1 MPTSPTAT
9 LVAGVHCSARQL
21 RILVCDAAT
30 GTPLRE
36 GRAGYADGAATTPG
50 AWLRA
55 FGEAAAGGLLD
66 GVAAIAVAAT
76 NHGAVPLDAQGVVL
90 GHPLPDDDRS
100 ASGAG
105 ADLVD
110 ALGGPAA
117 WTAATGSVPG
127 SSSAIAQLRRFA
139 RFEPEA
145 VTRIASVLLPHDW
158 VTWQL
163 LGCPPEPVTDHA
175 DASTTGY
182 HAITGEWRED
192 LLHLAIGRVP
202 RTPIVLPP
210 GGAAGR
216 TPEGILVSAG
226 TGAEAAL
233 ALGAGLADGDV
244 VLSVDTT
251 GTVFAPHP
259 VAVADPTG
267 VVGSYADAT
276 GRYLPRVRT
285 VNAARVLRG
294 TATTLGVDAEE
305 FDRIALES
313 TPGAGGLV
321 LLPYL
326 DGEQVPDLPHA
337 AGTLTGLRLE
347 SMTPSGLAR
356 AAVEGM
362 LCGLADAL
370 DVLRD
375 HDVAVNRLILVGP
388 GARSAAVAEVAPAL
402 LGLPTAVPPAA
413 LAGRFVALGAARQAA
428 WALFGELPGWPAGV
442 GAFAE
447 SDEEALALG
456 DAVRQQYRDV
466 RDRLHPGAVAPPRE
480 GAEPGGRHRRG

>member
-1 MPTSPTAT
+1 MPTSSTPT

-30 GTPLRE
+30 GTPLRQ
-36 GRAGYADGAATTPG
+36 GRAAYAEGAATTPG

-66 GVAAIAVAAT
+66 GVAAIGVAAQ
-76 NHGAVPLDAQGVVL
+76 NHGAVPLDGQGVVL
-90 GHPLPDDDRS
+90 THPLPDDDHG
-100 ASGAG
+100 ASGAA

-110 ALGGPAA
+110 SLGGPAA

-139 RFEPEA
+139 RFEPDA
-145 VTRIASVLLPHDW
+145 VARIASVLLPHDW

-163 LGCPPEPVTDHA
+163 LGCPPDAVTDRA

-182 HAITGEWRED
+182 YATTGEWRED

-210 GGAAGR
+210 GSAAGR
-216 TPEGILVSAG
+216 TPEGVLVSAG
-226 TGAEAAL
+226 TGSEAAL

-244 VLSVDTT
+244 VVALGTT
-251 GTVFAPHP
+251 ATAFTPHP
-259 VAVADPTG
+259 VSVVDPTG

-276 GRYLPRVRT
+276 GRYLPLVRT
-285 VNAARVLRG
+285 LNAARVLRG
-294 TATTLGVDAEE
+294 TAAMLGLDADE
-305 FDRIALES
+305 FDRAALES
-313 TPGAGGLV
+313 TPGASGLV

-326 DGEQVPDLPHA
+326 DGEHIPDLPHA
-337 AGTLTGLRLE
+337 AGTLTGLRQE
-347 SMTPSGLAR
+347 SMTPSALAR
-356 AAVEGM
+356 ATVEGT
-362 LCGLADAL
+362 LCGLSDAL

-375 HDVAVNRLILVGP
+375 RDIAVERLILVGP
-388 GARSAAVAEVAPAL
+388 GARSAAVEAIAPAL
-402 LGLPTAVPPAA
+402 LGLPTAVPSAA
-413 LAGRFVALGAARQAA
+413 LAGRHVAQGAARQAA
-428 WALFGELPGWPAGV
+428 WALFGVLPAWPSGV
-442 GAFAE
+442 GEFIE
-447 SDEEALALG
+447 PDEDALALG
-456 DAVRQQYRDV
+456 DAVRAQYREV

-480 GAEPGGRHRRG
+480 GVEAGGRHRRG